1 MDAQACAWPTPGAAE
16 ATPAPDDDT
25 HDATRAL
32 QRNGDDLS
40 GKRAYRRGD
49 SLRRI
54 DWKGLARHGEL
65 QVREFD
71 DGGHSDIW
79 LDWDALPGI
88 EHERRLG
95 MLARLALD
103 AHSGNRCWG
112 LRLPGTHLAPASG
125 VIHLHTCLDAL
136 ALFGAPDEPRED

>member
-1 MDAQACAWPTPGAAE
+1 MNTNDDSDDSLPT
-16 ATPAPDDDT
+16 
-25 HDATRAL
+25 L

-65 QVREFD
+65 HVREFE
-71 DGGHSDIW
+71 DGGRGETW
-79 LDWDALPGI
+79 LDWDAFSGI
-88 EHERRLG
+88 EHERRLSV
-95 MLARLALD
+95 LTRLALD
-103 AHSGNRCWG
+103 AHSDNRCWG

-125 VIHLHTCLDAL
+125 LHHLHACLDAL
-136 ALFGAPDEPRED
+136 ALFGYPDEPRET